1 MFFFTLMKMKYIVQD
16 KLWLVFKQRSDAWK
30 RQVRRLL
37 AARKIQRELRKYQ
50 LKFWSYADIYYP
62 EQHLNRIQCTLR
74 YGTTMAGN
82 LQKSAAETRGKRI
95 LVDFFKDAIGMLKMR
110 ISAHGYQH
118 AVGSICRRS
127 RDFILIRT
135 A

>member
-1 MFFFTLMKMKYIVQD
+1 MFFFTLVKMKHIVQD
-16 KLWLVFKQRSDAWK
+16 KLWVVFKQRSDAWK

-37 AARKIQRELRKYQ
+37 AALKIQRELRKYQ
-50 LKFWSYADIYYP
+50 LNFLSYADIYYP

-74 YGTTMAGN
+74 YGKTVAGN
-82 LQKSAAETRGKRI
+82 LQTPAAEARGKRI
-95 LVDFFKDAIGMLKMR
+95 LVDFFKDAIGMLRMR
-110 ISAHGYQH
+110 ICAQGYQL

-127 RDFILIRT
+127 RDFTLIRT